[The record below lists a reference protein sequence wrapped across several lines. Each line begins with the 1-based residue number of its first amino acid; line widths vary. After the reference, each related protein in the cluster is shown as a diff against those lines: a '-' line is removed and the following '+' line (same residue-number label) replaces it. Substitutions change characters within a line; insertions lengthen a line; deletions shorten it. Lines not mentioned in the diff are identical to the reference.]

1 MRIMTNKEKLEALKQ
16 WLTENKV
23 KFEENHYSKTKSITF
38 DLLIAAHRIV
48 VHLSDEKDQAFYK
61 KVRKY
66 YKPFFI
72 REGETVEFII
82 EKMQNCIADQMV
94 QAQKQ
99 FENEQKRAEGMR
111 EAEENMKRH
120 EEKEAA
126 KLAAQKP
133 KRQRVRIQRF
143 EKVEP
148 RRKEV

>member
-1 MRIMTNKEKLEALKQ
+1 MTNIEKLEALKN

-72 REGETVEFII
+72 RESETVEFII

-99 FENEQKRAEGMR
+99 FENEQKRADGMR
-111 EAEENMKRH
+111 EAEKNMKRH
-120 EEKEAA
+120 EA
-126 KLAAQKP
+126 KAIARLAAMKP
-133 KRQRVRIQRF
+133 KRQRVRIPKF

-148 RRKEV
+148 RRRDV